1 MIKLPVFQI
10 IWIVLFFSTVM
21 QQVDLDEWIQQV
33 RKTSFS
39 LQSLLMQNIKEF
51 CFVSIVKRGHL
62 LLPNFLLM
70 FWEIFKNLQK

>member
-1 MIKLPVFQI
+1 
-10 IWIVLFFSTVM
+10 M

-62 LLPNFLLM
+62 LLPNFLPM